1 MDNKETE
8 NIKEVTPDEF
18 FDTIKKEQVEVTE
31 DYLNNYYNSV
41 IKLISK
47 YKITKQTIA
56 LRQLIFLHDCIKR
69 ERELIKLGFNKIVYR
84 ESIEKFK
91 QIAPKGIILVDI
103 DKYTRDIPDDIV
115 DKIQQ
120 TNSIFDDYIILTTDY
135 TNEITR
141 TVENINRSKD
151 PILFGVFYENA
162 GSDNRSRRIVNER
175 FYFVGDWID
184 EFCDLT
190 LDKFVE
196 TLSKNDNTKN
206 YVHELVLPED
216 IETLKKELIQLED
229 KNSMWVHV
237 SNKTLLQKLKAL
249 FKKG

>member
-1 MDNKETE
+1 M
-8 NIKEVTPDEF
+8 
-18 FDTIKKEQVEVTE
+18 
-31 DYLNNYYNSV
+31 
-41 IKLISK
+41 
-47 YKITKQTIA
+47 
-56 LRQLIFLHDCIKR
+56 
-69 ERELIKLGFNKIVYR
+69 
-84 ESIEKFK
+84 
-91 QIAPKGIILVDI
+91 
-103 DKYTRDIPDDIV
+103 
-115 DKIQQ
+115 
-120 TNSIFDDYIILTTDY
+120 
-135 TNEITR
+135 
-141 TVENINRSKD
+141 
-151 PILFGVFYENA
+151 
-162 GSDNRSRRIVNER
+162 NER